1 MAASNPDA
9 EPTGLNLVAGR
20 ESGEGTDTYTA
31 VYPRTG
37 ESGPV
42 EYREATDVEVMTAVA
57 AAAEAAGA
65 AGGGGEP
72 GPRTAL
78 LRGVAERLEGL
89 GDALLSIADDE
100 TALGQARLETERA
113 RTCAQLRAFADVVDD
128 GRYLD
133 AIIDT
138 ADPDAQPVPR
148 PDLRRMV
155 FPLGPVAVFGA
166 SNFPLAFSVPGGDTA
181 AALAAGCPVVAKAHP
196 AHPGTSELAG
206 RAIRDAVRDAGL
218 PDGMFSMVHGLKPDV
233 GQALVTAPQIQAVGF
248 TGSHAVGRTLFDL
261 ATSRPVPIPVYAE
274 MSSTNPVFVTPGA
287 LSRRAEEIA
296 TGFVGSMTMG
306 TGQFCTKPG
315 LVFVPDDEA
324 GRRFVDAV
332 ADAVGGYDPAPML
345 SARVRDALDERL
357 EESARQAGVETVVR
371 GPEPSGDA
379 ISHAAAVLTADW
391 ETYRTTPAL
400 TEEHF
405 GPVAVIVRCSPD
417 EMREAVRTLDGQLT
431 GTVHAEEDEVD
442 DVADLLEAL
451 RGRAGRLIWNGF
463 PTGVAVTAAMHH
475 GGPYPATTNP
485 LHTSVGATAIRRFL
499 RPVAFQNTPQ
509 ALLPPALRD
518 DNPLGIPRLVN
529 GEWTDG
535 RVR

>member
-1 MAASNPDA
+1 MTTSKPGAAS
-9 EPTGLNLVAGR
+9 TGLNLIAGR

-42 EYREATDVEVMTAVA
+42 EYREATDAEVMTAVA
-57 AAAEAAGA
+57 AAAEAA
-65 AGGGGEP
+65 ESVRDMDSRS
-72 GPRTAL
+72 RTVL
-78 LRGVAERLEGL
+78 LRGVAEQLEGL
-89 GDALLSIADDE
+89 GDTLLSLADDE
-100 TALGQARLETERA
+100 TALGEARLKTERA
-113 RTCAQLRAFADVVDD
+113 RTCAQLRAFADVVND
-128 GRYLD
+128 GLYLD
-133 AIIDT
+133 AIIDP

-206 RAIRDAVRDAGL
+206 RAIRNAVRDAGL

-233 GQALVTAPQIQAVGF
+233 GQTLVTAPQIQAVGF
-248 TGSHAVGRTLFDL
+248 TGSHAVGKTLFDL
-261 ATSRPVPIPVYAE
+261 AASRPVPIPVYAE
-274 MSSTNPVFVTPGA
+274 MSSINPVFVTSGA
-287 LSRRAEEIA
+287 LARRAEQIA

-315 LVFVPDDEA
+315 LVFVPDDDA
-324 GRRFVDAV
+324 GFRFVDHV
-332 ADAVGGYDPAPML
+332 ADAVRGYDPDPML
-345 SARVRDALDERL
+345 SARVRDALGERL
-357 EESARQAGVETVVR
+357 AETAGQPGVETVVQ
-371 GPEPSGDA
+371 GPEPPGAA

-391 ETYRTTPAL
+391 ETFRATPAL

-405 GPVAVIVRCSPD
+405 GPVAVIIRCSSRQ
-417 EMREAVRTLDGQLT
+417 MREAVRTLDGQLT
-431 GTVHAEEDEVD
+431 GTVHAEENEVEE
-442 DVADLLEAL
+442 VADLLEGL

-518 DNPLGIPRLVN
+518 DNPTGTPRLVN

-535 RVR
+535 PVR